1 MPNHNAKRT
10 TLLQEGFAAVLRGD
24 ATQLLKTANNMGKD
38 ESYWVPL
45 LKEVCF
51 GNMSADDAALLKT
64 TENMDDA
71 ASKLFMNGT
80 SKNLLE
86 RVPLGVIELRD
97 NPIER
102 LSYKGALGRKNRI
115 ASLLVLAG
123 YSEPAGFNSFAETQE
138 MLNYRAENAVNP
150 VLVQETVE
158 TIDDME
164 NFDVNDMEPEVEKTE
179 QEDKGMT
186 TLETLMTPR
195 EPLVEDEVET
205 AVDPVEASETV
216 DTEEA
221 FKEPVQEPQEDLL
234 ALWEGTTT
242 VPDITDPEVY
252 NELREKVEFEM
263 NEDRKRSQWAALVSL
278 NPFKKRVDNTL
289 VEDIAVSVP
298 HRITVVQEVTPP
310 GALPADAVIETNVVN
325 DDEDEVILA
334 EEWAS
339 IEEIF
344 AERPNAA

>member
-24 ATQLLKTANNMGKD
+24 TNQLLKTANTMGKD

-51 GNMSADDAALLKT
+51 DNMSADDATLLKT

-123 YSEPAGFNSFAETQE
+123 YSEPVGFNSFAETQA
-138 MLNYRAENAVNP
+138 MLNERAENAVHP

-164 NFDVNDMEPEVEKTE
+164 NFDVNEVEPEVEDTE
-179 QEDKGMT
+179 QEDMT

-195 EPLVEDEVET
+195 ELLVEDEAET

-216 DTEEA
+216 DTEEPL
-221 FKEPVQEPQEDLL
+221 KETSQEPQEDLL
-234 ALWEGTTT
+234 ALWEGATT

-252 NELREKVEFEM
+252 KELREKVEFEI
-263 NEDRKRSQWAALVSL
+263 NEDRKRSQWAAFVSL
-278 NPFKKRVDNTL
+278 NPFKKRVNNTL
-289 VEDIAVSVP
+289 VEDIAVSAP

-310 GALPADAVIETNVVN
+310 GALPADTVIETNVVN

-334 EEWAS
+334 EEWSS
-339 IEEIF
+339 IEELF